1 MIQEYMLAVAAVAV
15 VVLGRLAI
23 ARAERDPRFR
33 IRSKL
38 WSFVVL
44 MVCAAIVGAGGVA
57 IADLGTRA
65 LGISSIWGVLF
76 FLAVAV
82 VMRSKRGRSVEP

>member
-1 MIQEYMLAVAAVAV
+1 MIDEYVLAVAAVAV

-33 IRSKL
+33 IRSKF

-44 MVCAAIVGAGGVA
+44 IVCAAIVGAGGVA
-57 IADLGTRA
+57 LADLVTRA
-65 LGISSIWGVLF
+65 FGVSILWGV
-76 FLAVAV
+76 AVFAAIGF
-82 VMRSKRGRSVEP
+82 VMRAKRRGSVQP

>member
-1 MIQEYMLAVAAVAV
+1 MIDEYVLAVAAVV
-15 VVLGRLAI
+15 VVVFGRLAI

-33 IRSKL
+33 IRSKF

-57 IADLGTRA
+57 LADLLTRA
-65 LGISSIWGVLF
+65 LGISSIWGVAF
-76 FLAVAV
+76 FVAVAV
-82 VMRSKRGRSVEP
+82 VMRSRRGRSVEP